1 MGKKKGKVDRNHQ
14 KKRKSEV
21 KKINP
26 FEIKVNKQKHHVL
39 GRKLAKHEIGLP
51 GQSRSKSV
59 KKRKDTLLQEY
70 QHRFKSSKF
79 VDKRIGENDATLSH
93 EEKND

>member
-1 MGKKKGKVDRNHQ
+1 MGKKKGIVDKIHH

-39 GRKLAKHEIGLP
+39 GRKLSKHEIGLP

-59 KKRKDTLLQEY
+59 KKVSVQY
-70 QHRFKSSKF
+70 YH
-79 VDKRIGENDATLSH
+79 VSH
-93 EEKND
+93 FHFFC